1 MNWFKKQINK
11 LFAVDEEEV
20 EQPQQPQSVT
30 PPQPQ
35 PRPQKQRDFTFP
47 LIPDEQQTV
56 QPTVE
61 ENATVD
67 VDIYEIEQP
76 KISEILAERST
87 KKKVHRMKRA
97 PLSTEPT
104 IRDVINAKRATDLP
118 KAPTV
123 KPQSPVVIQPEE
135 ATTPIKSTR
144 KTPFKATDV
153 PSPVHGFMKP
163 SGLSKK
169 LEEAR
174 QQSKQSPQPKTVRK
188 LHVVAPVA
196 KEGIRDTSSV
206 VTQDLT
212 HTATKSPE
220 VKVEKTSN
228 QLGKVAPIVEV
239 QTVVTKPPQ
248 AVVDGAR
255 DSLTRGALEN
265 RAVQSEATDVVE
277 ASVPALENETVQSE
291 ATDVV
296 EASAPALENEMVQPK
311 ATDVVETPATALENE
326 AVQSEATDAVETVAP
341 ALEDEMVQP
350 EATDVVE
357 ASVPALENEA
367 VQSEATEAIVETA
380 QQIPTEH
387 ATVQEEK
394 VLPFNVIMLN
404 SDKQKLAQKKSPQLA
419 KGEEVQPQP
428 AKRQYVKPAGSLLI
442 APEENLEDYAWMD
455 AQSEQLVEALSH
467 FQVEAEVVDIV
478 QGPAVTRFEITIG
491 QGTKVNKIRN
501 LSDDL
506 KLALAAKDIRIEAPI
521 PGKSSIGIEIPNRVS
536 RPVRL
541 AEVIQSESFEAA
553 NSPMQAA
560 LGLDLTG
567 QPISVDLRK
576 MPHGLI
582 AGATGSGKSVCINSL
597 LVSLLYKAAPDEL
610 RLLLID
616 PKYVE
621 LASYNDIPHLVT
633 PVITDPKIATN
644 ALKWAVSEMENRYK
658 LLSAAK
664 VRSIEKYNQLVEA
677 HDNIQNKM
685 PYMLI
690 VIDELADLMQTTA
703 NEVEEAINRLAQKAR
718 ACGIHIIVATQRPSV
733 DVITGVIK
741 ANIPTRMAFS
751 VSSQIDSRTILDEQG
766 AERLLGRGDMLYRGS
781 GMSAPIRLQGT
792 FVTDEE
798 IEAVVA
804 HVKSQGR
811 PHYLLEE
818 EALATKNVDIAEQ
831 DELYEAA
838 CHFIYKT
845 ERASASALQRQF
857 SIGYN
862 RAARIIDRLEEQ
874 DLISKA
880 VGSKPRDVYITQDYL
895 DEMFG

>member
-277 ASVPALENETVQSE
+277 ASVPALENET
-291 ATDVV
+291 
-296 EASAPALENEMVQPK
+296 
-311 ATDVVETPATALENE
+311 
-326 AVQSEATDAVETVAP
+326 
-341 ALEDEMVQP
+341 
-350 EATDVVE
+350 
-357 ASVPALENEA
+357 